1 MTTPT
6 GFIQASDVNV
16 ELGRAWNAPFNLNDA
31 AVRSLAG
38 KPSGAISFADLR
50 GKSNIIREPP
60 SGDYWGRINGKW
72 YGMSYISFY
81 GLTEVD
87 WADESIAQHNGKP
100 NASYVKGN
108 WTYYR
113 GTHQGGDSY
122 SIYRMGRY

>member
-60 SGDYWGRINGKW
+60 SGDYFASVNGLQ
-72 YGMSYISFY
+72 YGMNYISFY
-81 GLTEVD
+81 GMAD
-87 WADESIAQHNGKP
+87 IIWAGGTIAQHNGKP

-113 GTHQGGDSY
+113 GTHQFGDSY
-122 SIYRMGRY
+122 AIYRIGKY